1 MEGEGCNPGVAMD
14 SGNPLLR
21 AVFLRR
27 LRLTRLLLEGGA
39 YINESDSHG
48 QTPLM
53 VACRTQHIDAQSA
66 SRVKLVQF
74 LLEKEAD
81 PNIQDKEGRSALM
94 HACQEQAGP
103 EVVSLLL
110 ASGADISLE
119 DQSGTSALVYAV
131 MAGDWKVLK
140 LLLDTCKAKGKEVII
155 ITTDKFPCGKLQAK
169 QYLSIPPLDTLDQM
183 DKMTSAAPAS
193 PSEIQLITSPQ
204 CTSSSLCP
212 SKPIFSFKE
221 AQSCGVSSHPCSPS
235 RFQRLGQVAP
245 YGLQQPLMRL
255 NSEPWLKIPA
265 SLLTQQPHAASSS
278 ENGKDLN
285 QTEDLSL
292 RIPKLDGGNSP
303 NSTTDSFKCY
313 EGRLARDKGVDG
325 DGKNEC
331 AEHVEQKISLPGLL
345 SSHSA
350 SHPNLHSVN
359 LGTDSIASSS
369 SLSCGKNLGTPLH
382 PSMASSSLYSIIQR
396 RKLGADIYSSD
407 PQLAVDI
414 PNLPEESTQRARDLT
429 DGKRLAPLRCSSTL
443 GSRESLLTSGPS
455 RRVLSGYERRGSGAF
470 LLDHN
475 SQARPRSLPPLT
487 LNSTNSPILNVYNLS
502 SGAGRGF
509 SEKESG
515 LKNFLPSAP
524 PGHPKELTR
533 RMLLRRHSMQTE
545 QFKNTA

>member
-1 MEGEGCNPGVAMD
+1 MEGEGCNSGVAMD
-14 SGNPLLR
+14 SGNPLLK

-39 YINESDSHG
+39 YINESDSQG

-53 VACRTQHIDAQSA
+53 VACRTQHTDAQSA

-74 LLEKEAD
+74 LLEKGAD

-155 ITTDKFPCGKLQAK
+155 INTDKFPCGKLQAK
-169 QYLSIPPLDTLDQM
+169 QYLSMPPIGPLDRT

-193 PSEIQLITSPQ
+193 PSDIQLITSPQ
-204 CTSSSLCP
+204 GTSTSLCP
-212 SKPIFSFKE
+212 PKPVFSFKE
-221 AQSCGVSSHPCSPS
+221 GQSCGVSSHPCSPS
-235 RFQRLGQVAP
+235 RLRGLSQAAAN
-245 YGLQQPLMRL
+245 GLQQPLLRL
-255 NSEPWLKIPA
+255 NSEPWLKIPS
-265 SLLTQQPHAASSS
+265 SLLSQQPHAASSS
-278 ENGKDLN
+278 QNGQDFH

-292 RIPKLDGGNSP
+292 RVPKLDG
-303 NSTTDSFKCY
+303 FKWY
-313 EGRLARDKGVDG
+313 EGRLVKDKGGEG
-325 DGKNEC
+325 DGKNDC
-331 AEHVEQKISLPGLL
+331 AQHAGQKISLPGLL
-345 SSHSA
+345 SSHSV
-350 SHPNLHSVN
+350 SHPNLHSEN
-359 LGTDSIASSS
+359 LGTDSVASSS
-369 SLSCGKNLGTPLH
+369 SSLPGGKNHGTPLY
-382 PSMASSSLYSIIQR
+382 SMASSSLHSIIQR

-407 PQLAVDI
+407 PQLAVNI
-414 PNLPEESTQRARDLT
+414 QTLPEEQRARDPT
-429 DGKRLAPLRCSSTL
+429 DGKKLAPLRCSSTM
-443 GSRESLLTSGPS
+443 GSRESSSTSGPS

-470 LLDHN
+470 LLDHS

-487 LNSTNSPILNVYNLS
+487 LNSTNAPILNAYTFS
-502 SGAGRGF
+502 SSAGGGF

-515 LKNFLPSAP
+515 LKHFLPSAP

-545 QFKNTA
+545 QFKTTA

>member
-1 MEGEGCNPGVAMD
+1 MEGEGCNSGVAMD

-39 YINESDSHG
+39 YINESDSQG

-53 VACRTQHIDAQSA
+53 VACRTQHVDAQSA

-74 LLEKEAD
+74 LLEKGAD
-81 PNIQDKEGRSALM
+81 PDIQDKEGRSALM
-94 HACQEQAGP
+94 HACQEHAGP

-110 ASGADISLE
+110 GSGADISLE

-131 MAGDWKVLK
+131 MAGDWTVLK

-155 ITTDKFPCGKLQAK
+155 INTDKLPCGKLQAK
-169 QYLSIPPLDTLDQM
+169 QYLSMSPLGPLDQT
-183 DKMTSAAPAS
+183 DKITSAAPAS
-193 PSEIQLITSPQ
+193 PSDIQLITSPQ

-212 SKPIFSFKE
+212 PKSIFSFKE
-221 AQSCGVSSHPCSPS
+221 GQSCGVSSHPCSPS
-235 RFQRLGQVAP
+235 RLRGLSQAAANR
-245 YGLQQPLMRL
+245 LQQPLLRL
-255 NSEPWLKIPA
+255 NSEPWLKIPS
-265 SLLTQQPHAASSS
+265 SLPSSQ
-278 ENGKDLN
+278 NGQDFN
-285 QTEDLSL
+285 QTEDLSF
-292 RIPKLDGGNSP
+292 RVPKLDG
-303 NSTTDSFKCY
+303 FKWY
-313 EGRLARDKGVDG
+313 EGRLPMDKGVEG
-325 DGKNEC
+325 AGKNDC
-331 AEHVEQKISLPGLL
+331 AKHAGQKISLPGLL

-350 SHPNLHSVN
+350 SHPNLHSEN

-369 SLSCGKNLGTPLH
+369 SSSFLSGGKNHVTPLH
-382 PSMASSSLYSIIQR
+382 SMASSSLHSIIQR

-407 PQLAVDI
+407 PQLALDMQT
-414 PNLPEESTQRARDLT
+414 LPGEQRARGPI
-429 DGKRLAPLRCSSTL
+429 DGKKLAPLRCSSTL
-443 GSRESLLTSGPS
+443 GSRESGPN

-487 LNSTNSPILNVYNLS
+487 LSSTNAPVLNVYNS
-502 SGAGRGF
+502 SAGGGF
-509 SEKESG
+509 SEKETG
-515 LKNFLPSAP
+515 LKHFLPSAP

-545 QFKNTA
+545 QFKTTA

>member
-1 MEGEGCNPGVAMD
+1 MEGEGCNSGVAMD

-39 YINESDSHG
+39 YINESDSQG

-53 VACRTQHIDAQSA
+53 VACRTQHIDTQSA

-74 LLEKEAD
+74 LLEKGAD

-94 HACQEQAGP
+94 HACCEQAGP

-110 ASGADISLE
+110 ASGADLSLE

-131 MAGDWKVLK
+131 MAGDWTVLK

-155 ITTDKFPCGKLQAK
+155 IATDKFPCGKVQAK
-169 QYLSIPPLDTLDQM
+169 QYLSMNPLGPLDQM

-212 SKPIFSFKE
+212 PKPVFSFKE
-221 AQSCGVSSHPCSPS
+221 AQSSGVSSHPCSPS
-235 RFQRLGQVAP
+235 RFRGLDPATANR
-245 YGLQQPLMRL
+245 LQQPLLRL

-265 SLLTQQPHAASSS
+265 SLLTQQPHAASSPK
-278 ENGKDLN
+278 NGQDFN

-292 RIPKLDGGNSP
+292 RVPVLEGDKGKKS
-303 NSTTDSFKCY
+303 DSFKWY
-313 EGRLARDKGVDG
+313 EGRFARDKG
-325 DGKNEC
+325 DGKNAC
-331 AEHVEQKISLPGLL
+331 AKHAGQKTFLPGLL

-350 SHPNLHSVN
+350 SHPNLHSEN
-359 LGTDSIASSS
+359 LGTDSVAYSS
-369 SLSCGKNLGTPLH
+369 SLSVGKKHGTSFH
-382 PSMASSSLYSIIQR
+382 SMASSSLHSIIQR
-396 RKLGADIYSSD
+396 SKLGADIYSSD
-407 PQLAVDI
+407 PQLAVNI
-414 PNLPEESTQRARDLT
+414 RTLPEEQGARDPT
-429 DGKRLAPLRCSSTL
+429 DRKRLAPLRCSSTL
-443 GSRESLLTSGPS
+443 GSRESLSTTGPS

-487 LNSTNSPILNVYNLS
+487 LNSTTAPILNVYNFG
-502 SGAGRGF
+502 SGVGGG
-509 SEKESG
+509 SGEKESG
-515 LKNFLPSAP
+515 PQIFHPSAP
-524 PGHPKELTR
+524 PGPPKELTR
-533 RMLLRRHSMQTE
+533 RMLLRRHSIQTE
-545 QFKNTA
+545 QFKTTA

>member
-1 MEGEGCNPGVAMD
+1 MEGEGCNPGAAMD
-14 SGNPLLR
+14 SGNPLLK

-39 YINESDSHG
+39 YINESDSQG

-53 VACRTQHIDAQSA
+53 VACRTQHVDAQSA
-66 SRVKLVQF
+66 SRVKLIQF
-74 LLEKEAD
+74 LLEKGAD

-94 HACQEQAGP
+94 HACREQAGS
-103 EVVSLLL
+103 EVASLLL

-140 LLLDTCKAKGKEVII
+140 LLMDTCKAKGKEVII

-169 QYLSIPPLDTLDQM
+169 QYLSMPPLGPLDQM
-183 DKMTSAAPAS
+183 DKMASAAPAS

-212 SKPIFSFKE
+212 PKPVFSFKE

-235 RFQRLGQVAP
+235 RFRGLSQAAANR
-245 YGLQQPLMRL
+245 LQQPLMRL
-255 NSEPWLKIPA
+255 NSEPWLKIPT
-265 SLLTQQPHAASSS
+265 SLLAQQPHAAS
-278 ENGKDLN
+278 ENS
-285 QTEDLSL
+285 QTEDFSL
-292 RIPKLDGGNSP
+292 RIPKLDGDNNTYSKAH
-303 NSTTDSFKCY
+303 NFKWY
-313 EGRLARDKGVDG
+313 EGRLGSNKEEQG

-331 AEHVEQKISLPGLL
+331 AKHMGQKISLPGLL

-350 SHPNLHSVN
+350 SHPNLHSET
-359 LGTDSIASSS
+359 LGTDSVSSS
-369 SLSCGKNLGTPLH
+369 SSFSGGKNLGTPLH
-382 PSMASSSLYSIIQR
+382 SMASSSLHSIIQR

-407 PQLAVDI
+407 PQLAAGI
-414 PNLPEESTQRARDLT
+414 QNLPEESQQKARDPT
-429 DGKRLAPLRCSSTL
+429 EGKKLAPLRCSSTL
-443 GSRESLLTSGPS
+443 GSRESLSTSGPT
-455 RRVLSGYERRGSGAF
+455 RRVLSGFERRGSGAF

-487 LNSTNSPILNVYNLS
+487 LNSPNTPILNVYNLS
-502 SGAGRGF
+502 SSGGSGF
-509 SEKESG
+509 YEKESG
-515 LKNFLPSAP
+515 LKNFLPAAP
-524 PGHPKELTR
+524 PGQPKEMTR

-545 QFKNTA
+545 QFKTTA

>member
-1 MEGEGCNPGVAMD
+1 MEGEGYNPGVAMD
-14 SGNPLLR
+14 SGNPLIK

-39 YINESDSHG
+39 YINESDSKG

-66 SRVKLVQF
+66 SQVKLVQF
-74 LLEKEAD
+74 LLEKGAD

-94 HACQEQAGP
+94 HACREQAGP

-110 ASGADISLE
+110 ASGTDISLE

-140 LLLDTCKAKGKEVII
+140 LLMDTCKAKGKEVII

-169 QYLSIPPLDTLDQM
+169 QYLSMPPLGPLDQM
-183 DKMTSAAPAS
+183 DKMTPTAPAS

-212 SKPIFSFKE
+212 TKPIFSFKE
-221 AQSCGVSSHPCSPS
+221 VQSCGVSSNPCSPL
-235 RFQRLGQVAP
+235 RFRGLSQAAAN
-245 YGLQQPLMRL
+245 GLQQPLLRL

-265 SLLTQQPHAASSS
+265 SLLSQQPPAVS
-278 ENGKDLN
+278 END
-285 QTEDLSL
+285 QTEDFSL
-292 RIPKLDGGNSP
+292 RIPKVDEDNNTYSKP
-303 NSTTDSFKCY
+303 
-313 EGRLARDKGVDG
+313 EGRMGRNEGVEG

-331 AEHVEQKISLPGLL
+331 AKHTGHTMPLPGLL
-345 SSHSA
+345 SFHSA
-350 SHPNLHSVN
+350 SHPNLHSEN
-359 LGTDSIASSS
+359 LGTDSVASSS
-369 SLSCGKNLGTPLH
+369 SFSRSKNLGAPLH
-382 PSMASSSLYSIIQR
+382 SMASSSLHSIIQR

-407 PQLAVDI
+407 PQLAAGI
-414 PNLPEESTQRARDLT
+414 QSLPEESQQKARDPT
-429 DGKRLAPLRCSSTL
+429 EGKKLAPLHCCSTL
-443 GSRESLLTSGPS
+443 GTRESLSTSGPT
-455 RRVLSGYERRGSGAF
+455 RRVLFGLERRGSGAF

-487 LNSTNSPILNVYNLS
+487 LNSPNAPIVNVYNLS
-502 SGAGRGF
+502 S
-509 SEKESG
+509 SG
-515 LKNFLPSAP
+515 GSGFLPAAP
-524 PGHPKELTR
+524 PGHPKEMTR

-545 QFKNTA
+545 QFKTA

>member
-1 MEGEGCNPGVAMD
+1 MEGEGSNPGVAMD

-39 YINESDSHG
+39 YINESNSQG

-74 LLEKEAD
+74 LLEKGAD

-94 HACQEQAGP
+94 HSCREHAGA

-140 LLLDTCKAKGKEVII
+140 VLLDTCKANGKEVII
-155 ITTDKFPCGKLQAK
+155 IATDKFPCGKLQAK
-169 QYLSIPPLDTLDQM
+169 QYPSMPPVISLDPT
-183 DKMTSAAPAS
+183 DKMTSVAPAS
-193 PSEIQLITSPQ
+193 PSEVQLITSPQ
-204 CTSSSLCP
+204 CSASTLCP
-212 SKPIFSFKE
+212 PKPVFSFKE

-235 RFQRLGQVAP
+235 RLQRFGQVTP
-245 YGLQQPLMRL
+245 CGLQQPLLRL

-265 SLLTQQPHAASSS
+265 SMLTQQLHAASSI
-278 ENGKDLN
+278 ENSKDLH
-285 QTEDLSL
+285 QTEELSGT
-292 RIPKLDGGNSP
+292 IPKLNEDNSK
-303 NSTTDSFKCY
+303 NSTTGSFSWY
-313 EGRLARDKGVDG
+313 EGSLARNKGLEENE
-325 DGKNEC
+325 KNDS
-331 AEHVEQKISLPGLL
+331 AKHIGQKMSLPGLL
-345 SSHSA
+345 SSYSA

-359 LGTDSIASSS
+359 LGTDSITSSPS
-369 SLSCGKNLGTPLH
+369 FSGGKNLGTPLH
-382 PSMASSSLYSIIQR
+382 SMASTSLHSIIQR
-396 RKLGADIYSSD
+396 RKLGTDIYSSD
-407 PQLAVDI
+407 PELAVDFQ
-414 PNLPEESTQRARDLT
+414 NLPEGSQQKARDLT
-429 DGKRLAPLRCSSTL
+429 EGKKLAPLRCSSTL

-455 RRVLSGYERRGSGAF
+455 RKVLSGFERRGSGAF

-487 LNSTNSPILNVYNLS
+487 LNSNNNPILNVYNLNS
-502 SGAGRGF
+502 SAGSSF
-509 SEKESG
+509 CEKESG
-515 LKNFLPSAP
+515 LKNFLPAAP

-533 RMLLRRHSMQTE
+533 RMLLRRHSIQTE
-545 QFKNTA
+545 QFKTTA

>member
-39 YINESDSHG
+39 YINESDGQG

-53 VACRTQHIDAQSA
+53 VACRTQHMDAQSA

-74 LLEKEAD
+74 LLEKGAD

-119 DQSGTSALVYAV
+119 DQSGTSALVHAV

-169 QYLSIPPLDTLDQM
+169 QYLSMPPLSPLDQM
-183 DKMTSAAPAS
+183 DKMASAAPAS

-212 SKPIFSFKE
+212 PKTVFSFKE

-235 RFQRLGQVAP
+235 RFQRLGQAAP
-245 YGLQQPLMRL
+245 NSLQQPLLRL
-255 NSEPWLKIPA
+255 NSEPWLKIPP
-265 SLLTQQPHAASSS
+265 SLLNQQTHAAS
-278 ENGKDLN
+278 ENGKNLI
-285 QTEDLSL
+285 QTEYLSL
-292 RIPKLDGGNSP
+292 RIPTLDSTH
-303 NSTTDSFKCY
+303 STTDSFKWY
-313 EGRLARDKGVDG
+313 EGRLARDKAVEA
-325 DGKNEC
+325 KNESTK
-331 AEHVEQKISLPGLL
+331 HTGQKISLPGLL

-350 SHPNLHSVN
+350 SHPNLHSAN
-359 LGTDSIASSS
+359 LGTDSLTSSS
-369 SLSCGKNLGTPLH
+369 SFSGDKNLGSPLH
-382 PSMASSSLYSIIQR
+382 SMASSSLHSIIQR
-396 RKLGADIYSSD
+396 RKLGMDIYSSD
-407 PQLAVDI
+407 PQLARDI
-414 PNLPEESTQRARDLT
+414 RNLPEESQQRARDLT
-429 DGKRLAPLRCSSTL
+429 DGKKLAPLRCSSTL
-443 GSRESLLTSGPS
+443 GSRESVLTSSGPS

-475 SQARPRSLPPLT
+475 SQARPRSLPPLA
-487 LNSTNSPILNVYNLS
+487 LNSTNTPVLNVYNLS
-502 SGAGRGF
+502 SSAGGGF
-509 SEKESG
+509 CEKESG
-515 LKNFLPSAP
+515 LKSFLPCAP

-545 QFKNTA
+545 QFKTTV

>member
-1 MEGEGCNPGVAMD
+1 MEGEGSNPGVAMD

-39 YINESDSHG
+39 YINESDSQG

-74 LLEKEAD
+74 LLEKGAD

-155 ITTDKFPCGKLQAK
+155 ITTDKFPCGKVQAK
-169 QYLSIPPLDTLDQM
+169 QYLSMPPLSPLDQT
-183 DKMTSAAPAS
+183 DKMTLAAPAS
-193 PSEIQLITSPQ
+193 PSEIQIITSPQ

-212 SKPIFSFKE
+212 PKPVFSFKE

-235 RFQRLGQVAP
+235 RLQRLGQAVP
-245 YGLQQPLMRL
+245 YGLQQHLLRL

-265 SLLTQQPHAASSS
+265 SLLAQQPHAALSP
-278 ENGKDLN
+278 ENSKDLD
-285 QTEDLSL
+285 QTEGLCL
-292 RIPKLDGGNSP
+292 RIPKLDGDRCT
-303 NSTTDSFKCY
+303 NSTAGSFKWY
-313 EGRLARDKGVDG
+313 EGRLVRDKELEGNR
-325 DGKNEC
+325 KNEC
-331 AEHVEQKISLPGLL
+331 VKHVGQKMSLPGLL

-359 LGTDSIASSS
+359 LGTDPITSSS
-369 SLSCGKNLGTPLH
+369 SFSGGKNLGPPLH
-382 PSMASSSLYSIIQR
+382 SMASSSLHSIIQR

-414 PNLPEESTQRARDLT
+414 QHLPEESQQRARDLI
-429 DGKRLAPLRCSSTL
+429 DGKRLAPLHCSSTL
-443 GSRESLLTSGPS
+443 GSRESPSTSGPS
-455 RRVLSGYERRGSGAF
+455 RRVLSGFERRGSGAF

-487 LNSTNSPILNVYNLS
+487 LNSTNTPILNVYNIS
-502 SGAGRGF
+502 SGAGSGF
-509 SEKESG
+509 CEKNPG
-515 LKNFLPSAP
+515 LKTFLPSAP
-524 PGHPKELTR
+524 PGQPKELTR
-533 RMLLRRHSMQTE
+533 RMLLRRHSIQTE
-545 QFKNTA
+545 QFKTTA